1 MTSASIKL
9 IIQSIRKNP
18 TNSELWE
25 ELIQQ
30 ATKEKKDKIALWA
43 AYSVK
48 LLQSKK
54 DYSEIY
60 QNFIQNR
67 EDTSNFSIEVFKLP
81 RNVVIILLFGIMN
94 MDIDELETQISSLV
108 KEKYRY
114 FIFDMKNLH
123 ILSGLGPSFFK
134 RAIEYISA
142 YKSKVYLGS
151 CSQEVEFIIKL
162 KKIDLQRHNDTWN
175 LLENLFKN

>member
-94 MDIDELETQISSLV
+94 MDIDELETQLA
-108 KEKYRY
+108 
-114 FIFDMKNLH
+114 
-123 ILSGLGPSFFK
+123 LSQ
-134 RAIEYISA
+134 R
-142 YKSKVYLGS
+142 KV
-151 CSQEVEFIIKL
+151 
-162 KKIDLQRHNDTWN
+162 
-175 LLENLFKN
+175 